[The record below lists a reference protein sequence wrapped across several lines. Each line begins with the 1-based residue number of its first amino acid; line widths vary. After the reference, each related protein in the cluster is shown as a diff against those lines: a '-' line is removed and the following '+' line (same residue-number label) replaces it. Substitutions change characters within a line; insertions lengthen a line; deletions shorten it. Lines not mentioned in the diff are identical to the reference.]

1 MENRIV
7 KAHVECNKNGLY
19 TVYADEDMPFG
30 VIGEGHSADEA
41 KNDFLKVF
49 DTMRKMHHER
59 TGVDYQIDFEFVYD
73 ASAFL
78 QHYKGMLTLVGLAR
92 ITGINKNQL
101 SQYVCGVR
109 HPSKR
114 TQNRIKVSVQKFAD
128 ELSRA
133 MV

>member
-19 TVYADEDMPFG
+19 TVYVDETMPFG
-30 VIGEGHSADEA
+30 VIGEGYSADEA

-49 DTMRKMHHER
+49 DTMRKMHQER
-59 TGVDYQIDFEFVYD
+59 TGDDYPIDFEFVYD

-109 HPSKR
+109 YPSKR

>member
-19 TVYADEDMPFG
+19 TVYVDEDMPFG

-41 KNDFLKVF
+41 KNDFLRVF
-49 DTMRKMHHER
+49 DTMRKLHQER
-59 TGVDYQIDFEFVYD
+59 TGVDCQIDFEFVYD

-109 HPSKR
+109 YPSKR

>member
-1 MENRIV
+1 MKKRSV
-7 KAHVECNKNGLY
+7 TARVECNKNGFY
-19 TVYADEDMPFG
+19 TVYVVEDLPFG
-30 VIGEGHSADEA
+30 IIGEGHSADEA
-41 KNDFLKVF
+41 KSDFLKVY
-49 DTMRKMHHER
+49 DTMRKMHQER
-59 TGVDYQIDFEFVYD
+59 TGKDCQIDFEFLYD

-92 ITGINKNQL
+92 VTGINKNQL

-114 TQNRIKVSVQKFAD
+114 TQDRIKVSVQKFAD
-128 ELSRA
+128 ELSHA

>member
-1 MENRIV
+1 MENKIV

-19 TVYADEDMPFG
+19 TVYVEDALPFG
-30 VIGEGHSADEA
+30 VIGEGHSAEEA
-41 KNDFLKVF
+41 KKDFLNVF
-49 DTMRKMHHER
+49 DAMSKMYKER
-59 TGVDYQIDFEFVYD
+59 TGDDCPIDFEFVYD

-109 HPSKR
+109 YPSKR

-128 ELSRA
+128 ELSHA
-133 MV
+133 MA